1 MDLTDREKQ
10 LMLERDQ
17 LAAENHKIVD
27 DKLKA
32 EDEFGKIRAKFKD
45 LYLQREGLH
54 FKLKSKSVISIQFE
68 T

>member
-45 LYLQREGLH
+45 LYLQREGIL
-54 FKLKSKSVISIQFE
+54 S
-68 T
+68 